1 MHAWVA
7 SRPLPIED
15 HSTWFS
21 GEKGG
26 RKSVWKSV
34 RCKGSFVER
43 ERNGT
48 EKMMGKRPP
57 SKKNRAAT
65 EFSEKF
71 DGGGAETAL
80 KMSWENA
87 IPVTASPFLL
97 PLVIRIVRRRRRR
110 RRRAAPDGREKRG
123 CNKSIPLLPPPFTEG
138 GGRKGS
144 LSVAGRPSDRRCIQH
159 LPHENEQRS
168 TCIWDPLPPPHNGI
182 SQLSKLKGRI
192 FMKKASK
199 LKYSRK

>member
-123 CNKSIPLLPPPFTEG
+123 CNKSIPLPPPPPFTER
-138 GGRKGS
+138 GRKKGLLVRRRS
-144 LSVAGRPSDRRCIQH
+144 SVRPSMHPTLAARERTEIH
-159 LPHENEQRS
+159 LH
-168 TCIWDPLPPPHNGI
+168 LGPPPP
-182 SQLSKLKGRI
+182 S
-192 FMKKASK
+192 A
-199 LKYSRK
+199 